1 MQPLTRR
8 LFLSAGAIKLFLVT
22 VPAFAATP
30 VFYRN
35 PGCDCCHVWTERMAA
50 AGLPVV
56 LQDSD
61 DLGGVSEK
69 LGVPAALQGCHV
81 GEIGGYVVSGHV
93 PPQDIKRLLKEQP
106 QARGLLVAG
115 MPIGSPGM
123 EMGGQTEPYDVLL
136 LMADGSTKVFA
147 SYS

>member
-1 MQPLTRR
+1 
-8 LFLSAGAIKLFLVT
+8 
-22 VPAFAATP
+22 
-30 VFYRN
+30 
-35 PGCDCCHVWTERMAA
+35 MAA
-50 AGLPVV
+50 AGLPVA
-56 LQDSD
+56 LRDSD
-61 DLGGVSEK
+61 DLGGASEK

-123 EMGGQTEPYDVLL
+123 EMDGQKEPYDDLL